1 MGDCWDRS
9 AGFRGVGA
17 RSQPRQRGV
26 LRRVQH
32 DHPRVP
38 GVCAG
43 HVSAAAHAP
52 VLLAWLHF
60 WPSAEHNH
68 VARWSQVLARR
79 VWKLGAGKASAN
91 GVHVVCPT
99 MSHEFLLAQ
108 NTTGLA
114 TLPVGDEYLRL
125 VQEFRSL
132 NPQYAS
138 SIGFVNG
145 ELRYVSID
153 VVTSLEAFLPNFMTQ
168 PVYEVRTVVH
178 CSGWYRCH
186 RFVFLLRRRWKSSL
200 TNETGWLHSR
210 WGLRNRAPGCGHGC
224 ARRLAW
230 YVCSLP
236 RLLPLLLAMSGAHT
250 PTYVC
255 VYTGGG
261 HVDGLAT
268 MWASGV
274 LGVVWCD
281 EQHRPCTVRHT
292 ARCTLLC
299 VATHIARCAGAGT
312 PCSASLESCR
322 RCWAPGTSTS
332 GGRWESRSPS
342 VLSFASGTQRHA
354 VHARRHQLTLW
365 WPHSFSVD
373 YVVHLGH
380 MYSECVHADRD
391 SRVRHAAV
399 TMGVTVVAGAATTLG
414 AGLVMLLCQLTFFT
428 KVHAVAAI
436 FL

>member
-17 RSQPRQRGV
+17 RSQPRQRCV

-91 GVHVVCPT
+91 GVHVVCST
-99 MSHEFLLAQ
+99 MSHELLLAQ

-114 TLPVGDEYLRL
+114 ALPVGDEYLRL

-145 ELRYVSID
+145 ELRYVSVD

-168 PVYEVRTVVH
+168 PVYEVRMVVH
-178 CSGWYRCH
+178 CSGWYRCQ
-186 RFVFLLRRRWKSSL
+186 
-200 TNETGWLHSR
+200 
-210 WGLRNRAPGCGHGC
+210 
-224 ARRLAW
+224 RL
-230 YVCSLP
+230 Y
-236 RLLPLLLAMSGAHT
+236 
-250 PTYVC
+250 
-255 VYTGGG
+255 
-261 HVDGLAT
+261 
-268 MWASGV
+268 
-274 LGVVWCD
+274 
-281 EQHRPCTVRHT
+281 
-292 ARCTLLC
+292 
-299 VATHIARCAGAGT
+299 
-312 PCSASLESCR
+312 
-322 RCWAPGTSTS
+322 
-332 GGRWESRSPS
+332 
-342 VLSFASGTQRHA
+342 
-354 VHARRHQLTLW
+354 
-365 WPHSFSVD
+365 
-373 YVVHLGH
+373 
-380 MYSECVHADRD
+380 
-391 SRVRHAAV
+391 
-399 TMGVTVVAGAATTLG
+399 
-414 AGLVMLLCQLTFFT
+414 
-428 KVHAVAAI
+428 
-436 FL
+436 